1 MANYYEIINSI
12 DNYIESHIYHYALM
26 INGKWGCGKTFF
38 ITEKLI
44 PHLEQQ
50 GKKVNYIS
58 LYGIDNVDEIGR
70 RLCIQS
76 IKEKMGKKGSP
87 SDSKLTQITTVIM
100 SAVAK
105 AGLGRI
111 NIDDSSIDD
120 LALILP
126 NYDNNVIV
134 FDDLERCNCDIN
146 EVLGYINN
154 FVEHSD
160 ASVIIAANEEEI
172 GNCQFERNPELQM
185 LVALNTVL
193 NIPVAPNAEENIEK
207 LFHKPENNN
216 DKDTFSIAELEQRK
230 KLLFYSNE
238 KYKRMKEKVVGHTI
252 EFELD
257 MEDIFNSIVEDKL
270 NKLPILHDKLISINK
285 KLVRVAESEKH
296 FNLRTFQFFI
306 EKSITLFKVLD
317 NNYPELHERILLYTY
332 KSAIRHMK
340 GLSCPEW
347 DGEYGDNSLY
357 NAQNMSNLQLGFKF
371 IDDLVYKDTACS
383 EYINR
388 VLKKYEELIE
398 KEGKLEGDPYQLINE
413 WYLHS
418 DEELEGWLDQ
428 MACNIKKGMYSTAL
442 FTSII
447 KKISQLHS
455 YGIMTDKCE
464 IIFEAMI
471 EFVEKADPKD
481 IEELECEHFLPEGD
495 EAIKKYKEMKENIE
509 IIIDEKIKD
518 SEKQLYEVAIENIS
532 DWGTNLLA
540 LSNESVINKKHT
552 AIYWIEPDRILQ
564 RISSSSNYELQQ
576 FRYALNNYY
585 TGHVYYENK
594 SDDINNLKLLL
605 ELIKKE
611 DTSSMGQIKKN
622 YYLWIVND
630 INRYIEMI

>member
-1 MANYYEIINSI
+1 M
-12 DNYIESHIYHYALM
+12 DRL
-26 INGKWGCGKTFF
+26 
-38 ITEKLI
+38 
-44 PHLEQQ
+44 PRDVHLEQQ

-160 ASVIIAANEEEI
+160 ASVIIAANEDEI

-185 LVALNTVL
+185 LVAFNTAL
-193 NIPVAPNAEENIEK
+193 NIPVAPNVEENIEK

-317 NNYPELHERILLYTY
+317 NNYW
-332 KSAIRHMK
+332 
-340 GLSCPEW
+340 SCQEKC
-347 DGEYGDNSLY
+347 SL
-357 NAQNMSNLQLGFKF
+357 
-371 IDDLVYKDTACS
+371 
-383 EYINR
+383 
-388 VLKKYEELIE
+388 
-398 KEGKLEGDPYQLINE
+398 
-413 WYLHS
+413 
-418 DEELEGWLDQ
+418 
-428 MACNIKKGMYSTAL
+428 
-442 FTSII
+442 
-447 KKISQLHS
+447 
-455 YGIMTDKCE
+455 
-464 IIFEAMI
+464 
-471 EFVEKADPKD
+471 
-481 IEELECEHFLPEGD
+481 
-495 EAIKKYKEMKENIE
+495 
-509 IIIDEKIKD
+509 
-518 SEKQLYEVAIENIS
+518 
-532 DWGTNLLA
+532 
-540 LSNESVINKKHT
+540 
-552 AIYWIEPDRILQ
+552 
-564 RISSSSNYELQQ
+564 
-576 FRYALNNYY
+576 
-585 TGHVYYENK
+585 
-594 SDDINNLKLLL
+594 
-605 ELIKKE
+605 
-611 DTSSMGQIKKN
+611 
-622 YYLWIVND
+622 
-630 INRYIEMI
+630 